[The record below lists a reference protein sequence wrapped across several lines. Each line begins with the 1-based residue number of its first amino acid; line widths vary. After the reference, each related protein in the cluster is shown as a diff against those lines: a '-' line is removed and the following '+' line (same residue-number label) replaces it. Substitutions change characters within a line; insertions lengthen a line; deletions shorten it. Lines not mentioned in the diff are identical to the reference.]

1 MLTLPNQIKKPMKL
15 ALFQILMVIVLMS
28 CSKKTPVAS
37 DPDIDPPP
45 TETSIYA
52 GTIQP
57 IFNSRCVSCHSASS
71 PQSGVN
77 MSSYSATMA
86 SRGTQYNALIV
97 NPGNANGSPLHNKL
111 LPSPQ
116 FGSQMPQGSA
126 LTSTQITAIRDWINA
141 GALNE

>member
-1 MLTLPNQIKKPMKL
+1 MQTLPNQIKKPMKL
-15 ALFQILMVIVLMS
+15 ALFQILMVVVLMS

-37 DPDIDPPP
+37 DPDINPPP
-45 TETSIYA
+45 IDTSVYA

-57 IFNSRCVSCHSASS
+57 IFNSRCVSCHNASN

-86 SRGTQYNALIV
+86 SRGTQYNSLIV
-97 NPGNANGSPLHNKL
+97 VAGNANGSPLHNKL

-116 FGSQMPQGSA
+116 FGSQMPQGGS
-126 LTSTQITAIRDWINA
+126 LTTQQITAIRDWINA